1 MTLRSLSRAL
11 SDGTALEF
19 GYRHLRLRHDGRA
32 RHRLDGNFDG
42 LSVTGAAEEGR
53 KRDGHDNRK
62 RDECRDKPAAANNA
76 PPSCPALDAWV

>member
-11 SDGTALEF
+11 SDGRPWSLA
-19 GYRHLRLRHDGRA
+19 RHLRLRHDGRA

-53 KRDGHDNRK
+53 KRDGHDSRK

-76 PPSCPALDAWV
+76 PPSYPALDA